1 MQKFEHPNICADG
14 SDRASVP
21 LKHLEILWI
30 NTGTLC
36 NIACANCY
44 IESTPINDR
53 LSYIT
58 RDEVARSITGLA
70 HHGVSPASFGITGG
84 EPFMN
89 PYILEILHDLLGKGG
104 KVLLLSNAMKPLQR
118 PHIMAG
124 LKALSDAQKEG
135 LTIRVSL
142 DDATP
147 NLHDKERGAG
157 SFAMSCSG
165 IEWLLHHGFQTT
177 IAGRLWNRDERL
189 VRENYAALFAE
200 KNWPIDAQHRESL
213 MLFPEMEEETDPP
226 EITTA
231 CWGILNKS
239 PNDIMCSN
247 SRMLVKRAGAKGPS
261 LVACTLLPYDE
272 RFDLGEEMGKADQAI
287 SLQHPWCAS
296 FCVLGG
302 GACSA

>member
-1 MQKFEHPNICADG
+1 
-14 SDRASVP
+14 
-21 LKHLEILWI
+21 
-30 NTGTLC
+30 
-36 NIACANCY
+36 
-44 IESTPINDR
+44 
-53 LSYIT
+53 
-58 RDEVARSITGLA
+58 
-70 HHGVSPASFGITGG
+70 
-84 EPFMN
+84 
-89 PYILEILHDLLGKGG
+89 
-104 KVLLLSNAMKPLQR
+104 
-118 PHIMAG
+118 
-124 LKALSDAQKEG
+124 
-135 LTIRVSL
+135 
-142 DDATP
+142 
-147 NLHDKERGAG
+147 
-157 SFAMSCSG
+157 MSCSG